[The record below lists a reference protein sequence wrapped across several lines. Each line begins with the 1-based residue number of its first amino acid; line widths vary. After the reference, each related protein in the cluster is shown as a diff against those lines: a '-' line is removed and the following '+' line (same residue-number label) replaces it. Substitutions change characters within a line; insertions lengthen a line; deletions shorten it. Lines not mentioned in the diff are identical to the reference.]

1 MEFLLEWWAA
11 IWGILAESGPWLLLG
26 FLIAGILKIFI
37 PQDKVFRHF
46 GQNNFR
52 SVLKASL
59 FGAPLPLCSCSVI
72 PTAAGL
78 RDAGASKG
86 ATTAFLIAT
95 PETGV
100 DSIGITWAL
109 FDPLMTV
116 LRPLAA
122 VITAVISGT
131 MVNRLVL
138 AEADNK
144 GVEQDAQPEAK
155 PECCMSQQTAA
166 ANLAAKPPLRHQ
178 LLASLRFSFGKL
190 MADLTPWFLLGFL
203 LSGLITVIVPENFF
217 GETIPSGFLAML
229 MMLVLSM
236 PMYICATAS
245 TPVAA
250 ALVLKGLDPGAA
262 LVLLLAGP
270 ATNITTMLVVRN
282 FLGTAVLRVYL
293 IVLVVVSLTLGWL
306 VNLLYATM
314 KVDLSSVIPHVHTM
328 DHGWVA
334 TAGGLILSGLLLF
347 HAWRL
352 WVLPRFRV
360 N

>member
-46 GQNNFR
+46 GKNNFL

-122 VITAVISGT
+122 IITAILSGT
-131 MVNRLVL
+131 MVNRLVR

-144 GVEQDAQPEAK
+144 GVEQDAKPEAK
-155 PECCMSQQTAA
+155 PECCMSKQAAA
-166 ANLAAKPPLRHQ
+166 ANAIKLPLRQRLLAA
-178 LLASLRFSFGKL
+178 LRFSFGKL
-190 MADLTPWFLLGFL
+190 MADLTPWFLIGFL
-203 LSGLITVIVPENFF
+203 LSGLITVVVPEDFF

-282 FLGTAVLRVYL
+282 FLGTAVLRVYIL
-293 IVLVVVSLTLGWL
+293 SLVVVSLTLGWL

-314 KVDLSSVIPHVHTM
+314 EIDLASAIPHVHTM

-334 TAGGLILSGLLLF
+334 TAGGLMLSALLLF

-352 WVLPRFRV
+352 WVLPRLRV